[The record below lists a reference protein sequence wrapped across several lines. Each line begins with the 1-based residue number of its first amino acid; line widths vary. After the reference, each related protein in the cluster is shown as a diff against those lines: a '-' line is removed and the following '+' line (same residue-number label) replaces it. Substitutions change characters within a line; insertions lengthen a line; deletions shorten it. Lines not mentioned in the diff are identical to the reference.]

1 VQQSSQASIPSTP
14 RPSPWNS
21 RPRSDSLRQRFSLPS
36 RRGGAEMG
44 SSQLQI
50 LHNSL
55 AAIDS
60 DIRAVDQEELG
71 TLLATE
77 CGKELFPGAWPPSA

>member
-1 VQQSSQASIPSTP
+1 
-14 RPSPWNS
+14 
-21 RPRSDSLRQRFSLPS
+21 
-36 RRGGAEMG
+36 MG